1 MARYN
6 PTEAIGVAATNGVV
20 AAELRW
26 IFREQPVA
34 DMGIDAHIELVEP
47 EGQPTGKLIGVQIKT
62 GIGNFIE
69 TDEGYVYYGDNTHK
83 EYWFNH
89 SLPVILVA
97 HIPGVGTFWQAVNNS
112 TAEPTRKHWKLT
124 IPKANVFGESSKAQL
139 RRLFDGSVSQQ
150 RLRKLALDEP
160 LMRHIAQGGKV
171 SLELE
176 DWVNKSLGRS
186 PVLVYMHDEDGN
198 ETLSQDWGVMYTGF
212 DIKGLAESL
221 FPWARF
227 GIDEEFYEEHAPEE
241 SEWERFSRAQDE
253 DNGIF
258 VERSED
264 DIYPYDDS
272 SGEVESYRLQL
283 RLNKLGEAYLVI
295 ADHLAEP
302 EVKSPFDAE
311 GRSTSNGESKPSGL
325 SGLDDLSVEEM

>member
-1 MARYN
+1 MARYS
-6 PTEAIGVAATNGVV
+6 PTEQIGVAATAGSV
-20 AAELRW
+20 ATELGW

-47 EGQPTGKLIGVQIKT
+47 EGHPTGKLIGVQIKT
-62 GIGNFIE
+62 GIGNFSE

-83 EYWFNH
+83 DYWFGH
-89 SLPVILVA
+89 ALPVILVA
-97 HIPGVGTFWQAVNNS
+97 HIPGVGTFWQAVNES
-112 TAEPTRKHWKLT
+112 TVESTRKHWKLT
-124 IPKANVFGESSKAQL
+124 IPKTHGFGESSKSQL
-139 RRLFDGSVSQQ
+139 RRLFEGSASQQ

-186 PVLVYMHDEDGN
+186 PVLVYVYDANGN
-198 ETLSQDWGVMYTGF
+198 ETLSQEWDVFYTGL

-221 FPWARF
+221 FPWAQV

-241 SEWERFSRAQDE
+241 SEWEKFARAQDE
-253 DNGIF
+253 DNGI
-258 VERSED
+258 VVKRSKD
-264 DIYPYDDS
+264 DIYPYSDL
-272 SGEVESYRLQL
+272 SGEVEAYRLQL
-283 RLNKLGEAYLVI
+283 RLSRLGKAYLVI

-302 EVKSPFDAE
+302 ELKSPFDTE
-311 GRSTSNGESKPSGL
+311 GRSTTNGESKPSGRP
-325 SGLDDLSVEEM
+325 GLDDLSVEEM